1 MAPVAVAPAPKPAR
15 QPKAAPAATV
25 GITLRPGARLLNRYT
40 LAAADR
46 TREEGR
52 VISAQQ
58 IMLEVL
64 ERHAPEGRPMKAVA
78 VLGDKGGTTKTASTH
93 LLCLGAYL
101 HGIPAAYVLTDP
113 TRKVRGEGRPYAVLD
128 GRLPEQLALIFDS
141 SRSNLN
147 GWLFIDG
154 GGNRPDF
161 DVEVARNCDLPV
173 IPFRASEEDID
184 TVARS
189 LTAIPNALAWPVCV
203 ADQYFCRQRCAVF
216 AGRSRQG
223 ISAAHHPSADSVRE
237 FHLGLAVGKPGISFN
252 GCAPNVP
259 QSLRDPAGIF
269 RSPCFAQRRT
279 GSAQRLIEAFAPVA
293 PIFRRQFLRL
303 PSPAIA
309 AEIDARRTVASA
321 RRAMPT
327 SASSS

>member
-1 MAPVAVAPAPKPAR
+1 
-15 QPKAAPAATV
+15 
-25 GITLRPGARLLNRYT
+25 
-40 LAAADR
+40 
-46 TREEGR
+46 
-52 VISAQQ
+52 
-58 IMLEVL
+58 
-64 ERHAPEGRPMKAVA
+64 MKAVA
-78 VLGDKGGTTKTASTH
+78 ILGDKGGTTKTASTH

-189 LTAIPNALAWPVCV
+189 LTAIPNASRLARVP
-203 ADQYFCRQRCAVF
+203 
-216 AGRSRQG
+216 GR
-223 ISAAHHPSADSVRE
+223 PM
-237 FHLGLAVGKPGISFN
+237 L
-252 GCAPNVP
+252 
-259 QSLRDPAGIF
+259 
-269 RSPCFAQRRT
+269 
-279 GSAQRLIEAFAPVA
+279 
-293 PIFRRQFLRL
+293 L
-303 PSPAIA
+303 PSTPRSIFW
-309 AEIDARRTVASA
+309 TVSP
-321 RRAMPT
+321 RHFR
-327 SASSS
+327 SASSIRRFRS